1 MKCDHLCWNIDSER
15 CFDNPRG
22 CYKSMFALNVTN
34 ILMIKCSN
42 HLLCTIIWNPCTVSC
57 KHTGLYWP
65 LILHCVLQNLPPV
78 RNQAKRKKKKKRDSD
93 REKPEVRTRIS
104 SYDYRSWDKFD
115 VVSINLKLSAVGF
128 ANIVLLA
135 IECVCKSS
143 FCFGFMNWNQVTLC
157 QMTIISCLNPLTP
170 KSD

>member
-1 MKCDHLCWNIDSER
+1 MFWQLER
-15 CFDNPRG
+15 MVQIHVSPNF
-22 CYKSMFALNVTN
+22 KN
-34 ILMIKCSN
+34 ILMINYSY
-42 HLLCTIIWNPCTVSC
+42 HLLCAIIWNPCTVLC
-57 KHTGLYWP
+57 KHMGFYWP

-78 RNQAKRKKKKKRDSD
+78 RNQAKRKKKKKRYSD
-93 REKPEVRTRIS
+93 REKSEVGTRIG

-128 ANIVLLA
+128 GNSVLLA

-143 FCFGFMNWNQVTLC
+143 FCFGFINWNQATLC

>member
-1 MKCDHLCWNIDSER
+1 MFWQLER
-15 CFDNPRG
+15 MLQIHVSPNF
-22 CYKSMFALNVTN
+22 KN
-34 ILMIKCSN
+34 ILMINYSY
-42 HLLCTIIWNPCTVSC
+42 HLLCAIIWNPCTVLC
-57 KHTGLYWP
+57 KHTGFYWP
-65 LILHCVLQNLPPV
+65 FILHYVLQNLPPV

-93 REKPEVRTRIS
+93 REKPEVGTRIS

-115 VVSINLKLSAVGF
+115 VVSIYLKLSAVGF
-128 ANIVLLA
+128 GNSVLLA

-143 FCFGFMNWNQVTLC
+143 FCFGFINWNQATLC

>member
-1 MKCDHLCWNIDSER
+1 MFWQLER
-15 CFDNPRG
+15 MLQIHVSPNF
-22 CYKSMFALNVTN
+22 KN
-34 ILMIKCSN
+34 ILMINYSY
-42 HLLCTIIWNPCTVSC
+42 HLLCAIIWNPCTVLC
-57 KHTGLYWP
+57 KHTGFYWP
-65 LILHCVLQNLPPV
+65 FILHYVLQNLPPV

-93 REKPEVRTRIS
+93 REKPEVGTRIS

-115 VVSINLKLSAVGF
+115 VVSTNLKLSAVGF

-135 IECVCKSS
+135 IECVCKSY
-143 FCFGFMNWNQVTLC
+143 FCFGFINWNQATLC

>member
-1 MKCDHLCWNIDSER
+1 MFRWLER
-15 CFDNPRG
+15 MLQIHVSPNF
-22 CYKSMFALNVTN
+22 KN
-34 ILMIKCSN
+34 ILMINYSY
-42 HLLCTIIWNPCTVSC
+42 HLLCAIIWNPCTVLC
-57 KHTGLYWP
+57 KHTGFYWP
-65 LILHCVLQNLPPV
+65 FILHYVLQNLPPV

-93 REKPEVRTRIS
+93 REKPEVGTRIS

-115 VVSINLKLSAVGF
+115 VVSTNLKLSAVGF

-135 IECVCKSS
+135 IECVCKSY
-143 FCFGFMNWNQVTLC
+143 FCFGFINWNQATLC

>member
-1 MKCDHLCWNIDSER
+1 MFRRLERMLQIHVSPNLRISVDDQLFIPFTLCNNLE
-15 CFDNPRG
+15 
-22 CYKSMFALNVTN
+22 SMHS
-34 ILMIKCSN
+34 I
-42 HLLCTIIWNPCTVSC
+42 C
-57 KHTGLYWP
+57 KHTGFYWP

-93 REKPEVRTRIS
+93 REKPEVGTRIS

-157 QMTIISCLNPLTP
+157 QMTIIGSLNPLTP

>member
-1 MKCDHLCWNIDSER
+1 MKCDHLCRNTESER
-15 CFDNPRG
+15 CFDDPRG

-34 ILMIKCSN
+34 ILMIKCSY
-42 HLLCTIIWNPCTVSC
+42 HLLCSIIWNPCTVSC
-57 KHTGLYWP
+57 KHMGLYWP

-93 REKPEVRTRIS
+93 REKPEVGTRIS

-128 ANIVLLA
+128 GNSVLLA

-143 FCFGFMNWNQVTLC
+143 FCFGFINWNQATLW
-157 QMTIISCLNPLTP
+157 QMTIISCLNPFTP

>member
-1 MKCDHLCWNIDSER
+1 MFWQLER
-15 CFDNPRG
+15 MVQIHVSPNF
-22 CYKSMFALNVTN
+22 KN
-34 ILMIKCSN
+34 ILMINYSY
-42 HLLCTIIWNPCTVSC
+42 HLLCAIIWNPCTVLC
-57 KHTGLYWP
+57 KHMGFYWP

-78 RNQAKRKKKKKRDSD
+78 RNQAKRKKKKKRYSD
-93 REKPEVRTRIS
+93 REKSEVGTRIS

-128 ANIVLLA
+128 GNSVLLA
-135 IECVCKSS
+135 IECVWKSS
-143 FCFGFMNWNQVTLC
+143 FCFGFTNWNQATLC